1 MRPPFIKT
9 EKDFK
14 EKVDAFFKDPPT
26 VAVRTKDGH
35 KNADNVTQSA
45 LARELGYASGRSM
58 TIALKGADD
67 DWRVNMLGYIKE
79 KAIEYWMGAAMVGDN
94 PTFPRWVLGGYG
106 ISDNP
111 LNKRQKLNFDENDSE
126 IQKAAK
132 VLMAGGKGEIEPVV
146 VTSYINSIKSMADI
160 RKTSELEERIQ
171 QLEDIA
177 NIGE

>member
-1 MRPPFIKT
+1 MPIIDT
-9 EKDFK
+9 EEEFK
-14 EKVDAFFKDPPT
+14 AKVDAFFADPPT
-26 VAVRTKDGH
+26 VQVRTKDGY
-35 KNADNVTQSA
+35 KQADNVTQSA
-45 LARELGYASGRSM
+45 LARHLGYASGRAM
-58 TIALKGADD
+58 TMTLRECVT
-67 DWRVNMLGYIKE
+67 DWRFNMLGYIKE

-111 LNKRQKLNFDENDSE
+111 LNTRQKLNFDEADSE

-146 VTSYINSIKSMADI
+146 VTSYINSIKAMADI

-171 QLEDIA
+171 QLEEIA
-177 NIGE
+177 NIGD